1 MELTP
6 VHFFSHGSTR
16 MLEAETES
24 GDYWTRCGEEA
35 LAHKVKGVIMMG
47 AHWACLGD
55 KIEVATNPTPSKSA
69 CPFVNPA
76 LYQDWVPQADVATAQ
91 RCIAMLRA
99 EGFQASANARFEWI
113 HDTFMVLIKM
123 FGDWRT
129 CPPVTIV
136 SMNARYDPHY
146 HVKVGAVLRPLRR
159 EGYLLVGTGGAI
171 HNLYRNR
178 WADMLRYRESLGQEV
193 PPEPWALHFRQA
205 VEDVVL
211 KNRGPALRKAMVR
224 LMQHPVYRDAQA
236 TDDHWMPALFA
247 AGAAGDWEDEK
258 YANVLGAETWEL
270 TNMCNSQ
277 FTFGR
282 YVDNKDEQEK
292 AGTGTASAL
301 HGLHHMTATG
311 TSTSTGTGTGTGRL
325 GMVSA

>member
-1 MELTP
+1 
-6 VHFFSHGSTR
+6 
-16 MLEAETES
+16 
-24 GDYWTRCGEEA
+24 
-35 LAHKVKGVIMMG
+35 
-47 AHWACLGD
+47 
-55 KIEVATNPTPSKSA
+55 VATNPNPSKSA

-76 LYQDWVPQADVATAQ
+76 LYKDWVPNPDLATAQ
-91 RCIAMLRA
+91 RCIEMLRA
-99 EGFQASANARFEWI
+99 EGFKASANPNFEWI

-123 FGDWRT
+123 FPDFRR

-136 SMNARYDPHY
+136 SMNARYDPYY

-159 EGYLLVGTGGAI
+159 EGYLIVGTGGAI

-178 WADMLRYRESLGQEV
+178 WTEMLLYRESLGQET
-193 PPEPWALHFRQA
+193 PPETWALNFRQA

-224 LMQHPVYRDAQA
+224 LMQHPMYREAQA

-247 AGAAGDWEDEK
+247 AGAAGDWEDAK
-258 YANVLGAETWEL
+258 YANALGAETWEL

-282 YVDNKDEQEK
+282 YVEK
-292 AGTGTASAL
+292 QGEKEKEKSAPASALGGIYNVTGTGTA
-301 HGLHHMTATG
+301 
-311 TSTSTGTGTGTGRL
+311 RL
-325 GMVSA
+325 GTVSA